1 MRITTGDQL
10 QQYRAEGW
18 HFTLNRQGQLE
29 TQNSFMHVLEKIG
42 DAFRSITSSGRA
54 AIAARQA
61 ALQAAMDDVLL
72 QGAVINAARTPL
84 PRPSAASSRPLVGA
98 TGNASARSSAS
109 EPVRTGNSPAAGA
122 GQHMALMA
130 EVHEMAESEIARL
143 YPDLGEEVRT
153 LCSLA
158 VSERMQSFLHD
169 ADVSGGVN
177 RSVLREIVLGVIDDI
192 IGQTDP
198 KGTGSSSAP
207 GTSAGTVSSTAFA
220 PNRSSAQV
228 SDASAGVGIS
238 EKEKREEEEIRTTAE
253 TLLRG
258 KFPQKSE
265 EERKTLLLYVCNEMQ
280 AFMPGLRE
288 EIDRNPNLLKQTV
301 AGFVNGLS
309 GSEKPA
315 LPPEPTPRSA
325 SLHRTHT
332 LTAQDIRPDT
342 LMIQGQNTCF
352 MISVLNSMMTSEKG
366 RRILADSLG
375 SDGRMTIG
383 GQSFRSPNE
392 TNGSFSPLEHS
403 LGAAYQVHGA
413 DVDSDWQEGRLGD
426 ALVVARMFGMKVQS
440 QDRVMDWSP
449 EIIQSFLDA
458 GQMVL
463 LYSGVHYTAVV
474 GVEGDRLIVRNSLD
488 PGAEEYVDINTVG
501 DSRLQVFEYPDE

>member
-1 MRITTGDQL
+1 MRITTSDQL
-10 QQYRAEGW
+10 QQYRAEGR

-29 TQNSFMHVLEKIG
+29 TQSSFMHLLEKIK
-42 DAFRSITSSGRA
+42 DAFRSLTPSGRA
-54 AIAARQA
+54 AIENRQA
-61 ALQAAMDDVLL
+61 ALQAAMDNVLL
-72 QGAVINAARTPL
+72 QGTVINAARTPL
-84 PRPSAASSRPLVGA
+84 ARPSAASSRPLSGA
-98 TGNASARSSAS
+98 TGNTSAQSSAS
-109 EPVRTGNSPAAGA
+109 ESVRTGNAPAAGA
-122 GQHMALMA
+122 GQNMALMA

-143 YPDLGEEVRT
+143 YPDLGEEVRN

-177 RSVLREIVLGVIDDI
+177 RSVLREIVFGVIDDI
-192 IGQTDP
+192 VGQTDP
-198 KGTGSSSAP
+198 KGTGASSVSD
-207 GTSAGTVSSTAFA
+207 TSAGI
-220 PNRSSAQV
+220 
-228 SDASAGVGIS
+228 GIS
-238 EKEKREEEEIRTTAE
+238 EKEKREENEIRTTAE
-253 TLLRG
+253 ALLRG
-258 KFPQKSE
+258 RFPQKSE
-265 EERKTLLLYVCNEMQ
+265 AERKTLLTYVCNEMQ

-301 AGFVNGLS
+301 TDLVKGLS
-309 GSEKPA
+309 GNEKPA

-325 SLHRTHT
+325 SLHRTRT
-332 LTAQDIRPDT
+332 LTAQDIRLDT
-342 LMIQGQNTCF
+342 LLVQGQNTCF

-392 TNGSFSPLEHS
+392 TNRSFSPLEHS

-440 QDRVMDWSP
+440 QDRVKDWSP

-488 PGAEEYVDINTVG
+488 PGTEEYVDVSTIG